1 MHVEGKIKPLIG
13 GEYSYAE
20 IAKAHQYLESR
31 KSSGKIILKW

>member
-1 MHVEGKIKPLIG
+1 MHSDRKIKPVIG

-20 IAKAHQYLESR
+20 IAKAHQFLESR